1 MTKPATTAGARPEE
15 GAQPPP
21 MGAEACG
28 LPAEDVVRLLRVDP
42 GNGLTAGE
50 AAARAAVHGPNRMA
64 EAARRPE
71 WLRFLD
77 QFRNWLIGVLLLAA
91 VVAAAV
97 GEVEDALVITVVL
110 QINAVLGY
118 LQERRAERSLEA
130 LRRML
135 VPTARVRRDGV
146 EHVVGA
152 DLLVPGDVVLLEAG
166 DRVPAD
172 GRLMVAE
179 SVEAAEAAL
188 TGESQPVA
196 MLLAELFWRA
206 AVGGRTGG
214 RRAGRGRLPRVRLA
228 SKLTGSTRLRRIT

>member
-1 MTKPATTAGARPEE
+1 MTKPATTAGARPEV
-15 GAQPPP
+15 GAQPLP

-91 VVAAAV
+91 VVAAAI

-118 LQERRAERSLEA
+118 LQELDIQRYRTLIERLG
-130 LRRML
+130 LRR
-135 VPTARVRRDGV
+135 
-146 EHVVGA
+146 
-152 DLLVPGDVVLLEAG
+152 
-166 DRVPAD
+166 
-172 GRLMVAE
+172 
-179 SVEAAEAAL
+179 
-188 TGESQPVA
+188 
-196 MLLAELFWRA
+196 
-206 AVGGRTGG
+206 
-214 RRAGRGRLPRVRLA
+214 
-228 SKLTGSTRLRRIT
+228 